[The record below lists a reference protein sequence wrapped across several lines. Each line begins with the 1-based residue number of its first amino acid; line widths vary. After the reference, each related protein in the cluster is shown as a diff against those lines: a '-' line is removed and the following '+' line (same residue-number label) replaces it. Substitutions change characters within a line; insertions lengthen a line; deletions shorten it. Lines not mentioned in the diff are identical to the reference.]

1 MNIAEL
7 AERAGVKVSTLRFYE
22 RRGVLPEPPR
32 TTSGY
37 RDFDESDVIR
47 VRYLRRG
54 QQLGFTLAELGEL
67 TALSGTR
74 VVVAGEVAARGRD
87 KLAELDARIA
97 DLVRLRGALPG
108 CSPCSARTPTSR
120 ARSCIRSG
128 ARTVPKFLRPRRPPD
143 AEFAPNLWTA
153 RIPAPKVPRTC
164 SGAGTP

>member
-97 DLVRLRGALPG
+97 DLVRLRGALAGLLALQCTDPDE
-108 CSPCSARTPTSR
+108 PCPIMHSLGSEDGPE
-120 ARSCIRSG
+120 
-128 ARTVPKFLRPRRPPD
+128 VP
-143 AEFAPNLWTA
+143 AAQAPA
-153 RIPAPKVPRTC
+153 
-164 SGAGTP
+164 